1 MNALDSPIMD
11 ALDSSI
17 LDALDSSILDA
28 LDSSIL
34 DALDSSILDAHYP
47 ATAFHSA
54 TLDALNIATAIH
66 STILD
71 INWSYCGL
79 GWPRGRL
86 HIVTKSGERHPKSP
100 SPGWSRLA
108 VFIRPI
114 EPEASSIAS
123 PLCQS
128 CLRFLQKHKT
138 QASYTKEM
146 AVHSLAYHNETN
158 NFSETL
164 EQRPKSLFLHGVHGV
179 PLLLGIRC
187 SRCSRCA
194 GFDKCCLRLITSL
207 TRVGMSGKHNR
218 CVLVTLLITLKET
231 PLLTC
236 EQNTETD
243 NLNSALAD
251 PD

>member
-1 MNALDSPIMD
+1 MD
-11 ALDSSI
+11 ALDSSILDALDAILDALDSPI

-28 LDSSIL
+28 LDSAIL
-34 DALDSSILDAHYP
+34 DALSIV
-47 ATAFHSA
+47 TEIQTTF
-54 TLDALNIATAIH
+54 H
-66 STILD
+66 STILA
-71 INWSYCGL
+71 INRSHYDFAR
-79 GWPRGRL
+79 PRGRL
-86 HIVTKSGERHPKSP
+86 HMVTKSLSL
-100 SPGWSRLA
+100 GWSHLA
-108 VFIRPI
+108 PLIRPI

-138 QASYTKEM
+138 QASSTKEM
-146 AVHSLAYHNETN
+146 AVRSLAYHNETS

-194 GFDKCCLRLITSL
+194 GFDKCCLRLVIKL
-207 TRVGMSGKHNR
+207 NQIGMSGKHNR

-231 PLLTC
+231 PLLTFS
-236 EQNTETD
+236 NTENTD

-251 PD
+251 PRLAQLIC